1 MCDSPIISQEMMA
14 GLLGRPLTPVEVEN
28 YNLYLNLAIARLDDL
43 LCTSI
48 EAMETLPVDLKLLVG
63 RCFATL
69 TLEQG
74 STSNFGISSKKVEDF
89 SISYHAEAY
98 LESSPM
104 KQFVQQNLDLLNKYS
119 ECQAPM
125 RAGETYGNDCIR
137 CL

>member
-1 MCDSPIISQEMMA
+1 MCDSPIISQETMA

-48 EAMETLPVDLKLLVG
+48 ETMETLPVDLELLVG
-63 RCFATL
+63 RCFATI
-69 TLEQG
+69 TLEQR

-89 SISYHAEAY
+89 QINYHAEAFV
-98 LESSPM
+98 ENSPM
-104 KQFVQQNLDLLNKYS
+104 ELFVKQNSDLLNKYS
-119 ECQAPM
+119 ECQASM
-125 RAGETYGNDCIR
+125 RAGDTYDCFR